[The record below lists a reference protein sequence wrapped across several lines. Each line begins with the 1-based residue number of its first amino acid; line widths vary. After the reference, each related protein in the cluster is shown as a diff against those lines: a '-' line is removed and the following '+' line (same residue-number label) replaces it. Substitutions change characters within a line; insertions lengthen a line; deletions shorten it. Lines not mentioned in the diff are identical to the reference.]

1 MKSGASQKKKDVD
14 KTMHLQREE
23 RRWPAGKETGTGR
36 TEGHSYKCLG
46 AHVEDGEDELDWFC
60 RYEELS

>member
-1 MKSGASQKKKDVD
+1 
-14 KTMHLQREE
+14 MHLQREE